1 MSLRPIT
8 TELRILMTG
17 LLDLRACLLSKIVL
31 LLGISYLFVPLDL
44 IPDRIPI
51 IGHFDEIGF
60 VVAGFVGSRYLIPK
74 PREESYLDFWDAR
87 LTLSVRPG
95 LWQHLQFLVRIV
107 QADVSNFFLYQ
118 YRRVDAFLVTG
129 KNSGTHWLK
138 FMLSCALAGQYRVPA
153 PTHSSGSEADAI
165 ISHPRWPHRY
175 RHMPRIGSSHTIPSI
190 AFAWPWLTRYFVLR
204 PVVVLVRDIR
214 SAMVSHYVKWRHEYQ
229 VPFAQYVRGDPAGA
243 RYRADVW
250 WYMHFFNRWGDLAA
264 AYPDLVLVVRYE
276 DLTAAP
282 ELWLRRIAGHFHIEL
297 SDDAVAMA
305 LRFVDRGAMRALL
318 DPTNTEIVIPSDD
331 ANSTVAFTTN
341 DMEFMTNAVTGYLR
355 HDFGYGRGDEPAWV
369 EHDRLATAD

>member
-118 YRRVDAFLVTG
+118 YRDVDAFLITG

-138 FMLSCALAGQYRVPA
+138 FMLSCALATGP
-153 PTHSSGSEADAI
+153 
-165 ISHPRWPHRY
+165 
-175 RHMPRIGSSHTIPSI
+175 PS
-190 AFAWPWLTRYFVLR
+190 
-204 PVVVLVRDIR
+204 
-214 SAMVSHYVKWRHEYQ
+214 
-229 VPFAQYVRGDPAGA
+229 
-243 RYRADVW
+243 
-250 WYMHFFNRWGDLAA
+250 
-264 AYPDLVLVVRYE
+264 
-276 DLTAAP
+276 P
-282 ELWLRRIAGHFHIEL
+282 E
-297 SDDAVAMA
+297 
-305 LRFVDRGAMRALL
+305 
-318 DPTNTEIVIPSDD
+318 
-331 ANSTVAFTTN
+331 
-341 DMEFMTNAVTGYLR
+341 
-355 HDFGYGRGDEPAWV
+355 
-369 EHDRLATAD
+369 